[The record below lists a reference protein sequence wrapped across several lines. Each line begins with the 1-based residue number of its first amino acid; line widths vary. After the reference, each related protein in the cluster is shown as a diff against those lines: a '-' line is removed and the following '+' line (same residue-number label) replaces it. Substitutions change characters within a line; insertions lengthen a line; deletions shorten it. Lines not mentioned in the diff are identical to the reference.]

1 MSTATIHRLTADEYL
16 ALERVA
22 ESKSEFFEGEMIPMP
37 GGSAVHSLI
46 AMNFGSELRRVLRG
60 KGYRVYTSDLRVMTP
75 EGLYTYPDVSVVG
88 DTPRFD
94 DDQQDILLN
103 PVLLVEVLS
112 PSSEANDRGA
122 KFARYREIESLRTYV
137 LLSQDSANV
146 EVFSRQPDDS
156 WSLRTFRSGNVTIH
170 DPAGKVEIAEIYD
183 QVNLNLKGTR

>member
-1 MSTATIHRLTADEYL
+1 MSTATLHRLSADEYL

-22 ESKSEFFEGEMIPMP
+22 ESKSEFFEGEMIPMS

-60 KGYRVYTSDLRVMTP
+60 QGYRVYTSDLRVLTP

-137 LLSQDSANV
+137 LLSQNSANV
-146 EVFSRQPDDS
+146 EVFSRQLDDS

-170 DPAGKVEIAEIYD
+170 DPAGEIEIAEIYD
-183 QVNLNLKGTR
+183 QVNLTAKGTR

>member
-1 MSTATIHRLTADEYL
+1 MSTATIHHLTADEYL

-46 AMNFGSELRRVLRG
+46 AMTFGSELRRVLRG